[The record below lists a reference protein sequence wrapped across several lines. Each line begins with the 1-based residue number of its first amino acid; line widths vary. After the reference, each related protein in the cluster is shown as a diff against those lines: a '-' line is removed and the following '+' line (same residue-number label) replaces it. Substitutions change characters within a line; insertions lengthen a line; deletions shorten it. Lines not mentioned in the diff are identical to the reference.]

1 MFVSTHFEISLKTLF
16 SKFQV
21 VGGKI
26 SEYLLEKSRVVFQN
40 DGEHNFHIFYYLL
53 AGLEDKQ
60 REYFLVNEAS
70 GEEIKFN
77 YLNNSTPNIENKPSL
92 LEKYDELIN
101 AMNYVAFM
109 ENVKKNFITFKCNLL
124 RYLK

>member
-1 MFVSTHFEISLKTLF
+1 M
-16 SKFQV
+16 

-40 DGEHNFHIFYYLL
+40 NGEHNFHIFYYLL
-53 AGLEDKQ
+53 AGLEDRQ
-60 REYFLVNEAS
+60 REYYLVNEAT
-70 GEEIKFN
+70 GEEVKFN
-77 YLNNSTPNIENKPSL
+77 YLGQYVVPSVECKQEL

-109 ENVKKNFITFKCNLL
+109 ENVILFYF
-124 RYLK
+124 

>member
-1 MFVSTHFEISLKTLF
+1 MFQFTLKIREISLKTLF

-40 DGEHNFHIFYYLL
+40 DGEHNFHIVYYLL
-53 AGLEDKQ
+53 AGLEDKK
-60 REYFLVNEAS
+60 REYFLMNEAS

-109 ENVKKNFITFKCNLL
+109 ENVKKKFSYNI
-124 RYLK
+124 